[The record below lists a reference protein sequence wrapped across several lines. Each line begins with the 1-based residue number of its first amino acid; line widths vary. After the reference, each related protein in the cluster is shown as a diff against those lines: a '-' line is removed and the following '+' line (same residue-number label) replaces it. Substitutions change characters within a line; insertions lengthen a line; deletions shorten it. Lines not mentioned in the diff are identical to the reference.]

1 MRKISGPASEGLDL
15 TTRSI
20 SPRASVVAD
29 QIYKE
34 YRRGGHRIVAA
45 RNVSFSVDRGQC
57 LAVVGESGSG
67 KSTVAKILVGLEH
80 ADGGSAWVEGR
91 RIRGQ
96 VSRLEL
102 KRRAEDIQMVFQD
115 PGGSLNRALPVRASI
130 EEVISAHSSLG
141 RLQVRERAEDLFRD
155 VGLDPS
161 YLDSKPSALSG
172 GQKQRVAIA
181 RALAANPK
189 VIVLD
194 EAVSALDVTVQ
205 KQVLELLARLRDEH
219 GLTYLFISHDLSV
232 VSMIADSVIVMRK
245 GEVVESGS
253 TQEVL
258 GNPQHPYTR
267 LLLECAPRPGWHPE
281 RGVIEKFR
289 KLES

>member
-1 MRKISGPASEGLDL
+1 M
-15 TTRSI
+15 
-20 SPRASVVAD
+20 
-29 QIYKE
+29 
-34 YRRGGHRIVAA
+34 
-45 RNVSFSVDRGQC
+45 
-57 LAVVGESGSG
+57 
-67 KSTVAKILVGLEH
+67 
-80 ADGGSAWVEGR
+80 
-91 RIRGQ
+91 
-96 VSRLEL
+96 
-102 KRRAEDIQMVFQD
+102 
-115 PGGSLNRALPVRASI
+115 
-130 EEVISAHSSLG
+130 
-141 RLQVRERAEDLFRD
+141 QVRERAEDLFRD
-155 VGLDPS
+155 VGLDSS

-232 VSMIADSVIVMRK
+232 VSMIADSIIVMRK

-253 TQEVL
+253 TREVL

-267 LLLECAPRPGWHPE
+267 LLLECVPRPGWHPK